1 MSALISLLLPTRG
14 RAQLAERFLRSALD
28 CACSPQDV
36 EIVIYAD
43 DDDPASHRITCPG
56 LRVRRLVGPRISM
69 GQCNSACLAASSG
82 EIVILTNDDIV
93 VRTNGWDNVIRDT
106 HTSIEDQIYLAY
118 PNDLLKGRKLCTF
131 PILSRKTCTL
141 IGEPFP
147 SMYHGA
153 FIDYHLMDVFKRLE
167 RAGQRRLLYL
177 QDVVFEHMHYR
188 TGKSRFDQT
197 YSERNRF
204 ADDNVFLGLRDLR
217 SEAAAKLLATVLREP
232 APAARPSRSAADNES
247 HLTRATLGDRELPL
261 QWSLRLAIWFAA
273 RTFARWILRP
283 TRVDGA

>member
-1 MSALISLLLPTRG
+1 
-14 RAQLAERFLRSALD
+14 
-28 CACSPQDV
+28 
-36 EIVIYAD
+36 
-43 DDDPASHRITCPG
+43 
-56 LRVRRLVGPRISM
+56 M